1 MKKIFLAILMVVLLP
16 FSISHAKEV
25 PDHDTNYY
33 LDELNV
39 LSEETKEEINKQNFS
54 DGSQIFVLTVKDLD
68 EDPFDFS
75 MKAFKKYQLG
85 DKEKN
90 NGLLIMLAETKT
102 GKHHIQVITGY
113 GLEEILPDGKVGR
126 IIDEYMMPE
135 FLKDNLDKGIN
146 QGFKAFTRIIEQM
159 ESAPETTEEEIKPV
173 PEPIEESSEE
183 EPVYLEETPEPIEE
197 ESVYSEETM
206 SPTESLLLSYLLV
219 LFVVPIGVLISMFHN
234 EAKIKRMT
242 YEDFLKKTRR
252 NGDYKD
258 RFQEVVKNKE
268 IEVLKKDMR
277 KATTFKDLFE
287 NEYKRRKKLVYKTE
301 KVETLIKESKEI
313 NRVDFPAYQEVV
325 AEKIKRIN
333 TDELKAY
340 LLAMRIY
347 NPIYKTL
354 KEEYI
359 RRKRKEISTLSL
371 DELARRQFV
380 MRDNFLNERDI
391 DEIIKEEIEIK
402 VEKMEDDELEKIARN
417 EYLRKIVEREL
428 EKREETYRSNN
439 SDSSWFDD
447 FTSWGNFSGGSSS
460 FGGGGFSGGGG
471 SSGGGGA
478 GRSF

>member
-1 MKKIFLAILMVVLLP
+1 MKKLFLAILMVFLLP
-16 FSISHAKEV
+16 ISIAHAKEV

-39 LSEETKEEINKQNFS
+39 LSEETKTEINNQNLP
-54 DGSQIFVLTVKDLD
+54 DGAQIFVLTVKDLD

-126 IIDEYMMPE
+126 LIDEYIMPE
-135 FLKDNLDKGIN
+135 FKKDNLDEGIS
-146 QGFKAFTRIIEQM
+146 QGFKAFSEIVEQTN
-159 ESAPETTEEEIKPV
+159 SVSETTEEEN
-173 PEPIEESSEE
+173 PI
-183 EPVYLEETPEPIEE
+183 
-197 ESVYSEETM
+197 YSEERM
-206 SPTESLLLSYLLV
+206 SPTESLLLSYLVV
-219 LFVVPIGVLISMFHN
+219 LIVVPAGAFISTSYN
-234 EAKIKRMT
+234 KAKINRMT

-252 NGDYKD
+252 DGDYKD
-258 RFQEVVKNKE
+258 RFQEVSKNKE
-268 IEVLKKDMR
+268 LETLKKDMK
-277 KATTFKDLFE
+277 KATTFKDLFKE
-287 NEYKRRKKLVYKTE
+287 EYRRRKKSVYRKENT
-301 KVETLIKESKEI
+301 KTLIDKSREI
-313 NRVDFPAYQEVV
+313 DRVDFPAYQEVV
-325 AEKIKRIN
+325 TEKIKKIN
-333 TDELKAY
+333 TDELNTY
-340 LLAMRIY
+340 LLAMTNYR
-347 NPIYKTL
+347 PIYKIL

-371 DELARRQFV
+371 DELARKQFV
-380 MRDNFLNERDI
+380 MRDKFLNERDI

-417 EYLRKIVEREL
+417 EYLRKIVEREQ
-428 EKREETYRSNN
+428 EKREEETYWSND

-447 FTSWGNFSGGSSS
+447 DFSSWGSFSGGSSS
-460 FGGGGFSGGGG
+460 FGSGGGFSGGGG